1 MVWAYRLIWLY
12 YWANKTNRSI
22 IRHHVKLLRPYKHEW
37 AGVLQYLWNESF
49 HSQPI
54 YITSV
59 WVCHLINLVIS
70 ISVWPHCAIFALWVI
85 IQSRW
90 QQLFDPNQPTLL
102 GNFCKGVKVIY
113 FSSEIILGNFY
124 RLWRFL
130 SGHNPKLATFKAI
143 IMSIKLFKLL
153 LTRHWTMK

>member
-22 IRHHVKLLRPYKHEW
+22 FRHHVKLLRPYKHEW

-90 QQLFDPNQPTLL
+90 QQLFYPNQPPLL
-102 GNFCKGVKVIY
+102 GNFCKGVKVISVTTLCD
-113 FSSEIILGNFY
+113 FCTLGNHSKPVATIILPKSTPVV
-124 RLWRFL
+124 RQFL
-130 SGHNPKLATFKAI
+130 
-143 IMSIKLFKLL
+143 
-153 LTRHWTMK
+153 